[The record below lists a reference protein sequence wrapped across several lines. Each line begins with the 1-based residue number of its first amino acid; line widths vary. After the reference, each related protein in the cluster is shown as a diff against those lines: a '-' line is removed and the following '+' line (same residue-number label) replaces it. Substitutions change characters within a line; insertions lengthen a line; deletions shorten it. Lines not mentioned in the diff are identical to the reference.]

1 MRVRNKR
8 RWRLRVLG
16 SLILV
21 LGLIAWWVKGKEES
35 RVVPDQLLKATLSQ
49 MSQVDSFRY
58 ELRSELKVA
67 DRREV
72 ISNIYGERAAQGAV
86 HIKGEMVKSP
96 VDIYYINNVS
106 YNYDPYS
113 KRWLVVE
120 DAASNVGRV
129 LVTEL
134 SPLSNFTFK
143 AVNAVKLE
151 DFEKVNGVNCAVL
164 TCAPSL
170 ENELMEVYWDNFH
183 YRLWCEPGKNILRK
197 AELSAVSKH
206 NPNTQLNLEVKFSDI
221 GKPITIKKPE

>member
-1 MRVRNKR
+1 VNKKR
-8 RWRLRVLG
+8 RWLY
-16 SLILV
+16 SIIILLLV
-21 LGLIAWWVKGKEES
+21 GLGLITWLVNRQQQI
-35 RVVPDQLLKATLSQ
+35 RVDPNLLLKATLSQ
-49 MSQVDSFRY
+49 MNQVESFRY

-72 ISNIYGERAAQGAV
+72 ISSISGERAPGGGV

-134 SPLSNFTFK
+134 SPLSNFSFK
-143 AVNAVKLE
+143 QVNDVKLLG
-151 DFEKVNGVNCAVL
+151 FEKVNGRRCAVL
-164 TCAPSL
+164 ACDPSL
-170 ENELMEVYWDNFH
+170 ENQLMEVYWDNFH
-183 YRLWCEPGKNILRK
+183 YRLWCEPQLNILHK

-206 NPNTQLNLEVKFSDI
+206 NPNTMLNLEVRFSDI